1 MLPIKHYR
9 QITLSLITIFAFGL
23 LSSCDNKD
31 DINAIFSNKKWVAVY
46 TATTSDWNNDNK
58 YEITKDFDAET
69 KSTTNYRVI
78 TGMNSIQIKGVSA
91 TWTGTWTANASD
103 HTFKITNL
111 TKTGGNGDSDLEV
124 RFLNYVAT
132 ATYYRG
138 DENLIKL
145 FQSDKKSY
153 ILLRTE

>member
-1 MLPIKHYR
+1 MLPTKYCTR
-9 QITLSLITIFAFGL
+9 FLLSLITVFTLGI
-23 LSSCDNKD
+23 LSGCDNKD

-46 TATTSDWNNDNK
+46 TATTADWENDNK

-69 KSTTNYRVI
+69 KNTTNYRVS
-78 TGMNSIQIKGVSA
+78 TGVNTIQIKGVST
-91 TWTGTWTANASD
+91 TWTGTWTVNASD
-103 HTFKITNL
+103 RSFKIKNL
-111 TKTGGNGDSDLEV
+111 TKTGGNGATDIEV

-132 ATYYRG
+132 ATFYRG